1 MTINSTDTGSAI
13 AKVVANL
20 YGPSGLIGPCTNQTI
35 NPVMA
40 SVDFTCD
47 VDVDVLVDGAYY
59 VKTNALDAAGNLSN
73 TVTWNF
79 TVARVVC
86 VSSTEVCDGID
97 NDCDELIDEDLT
109 VTIDCSA

>member
-1 MTINSTDTGSAI
+1 MNINSTDTGSAI

-40 SVDFTCD
+40 SVDFTCV
-47 VDVDVLVDGAYY
+47 VDVDTLTDAAYY
-59 VKTNALDAAGNLSN
+59 VKTNAVDAAGNLSN

-79 TVARVVC
+79 TVARVVEC
-86 VSSTEVCDGID
+86 IATTEVCDEVD
-97 NDCDELIDEDLT
+97 NDCDDSIDEDD
-109 VTIDCSA
+109 VCG